1 MRCRRSSPFRLHWGF
16 VPTSETSQLLL
27 APGAA
32 PFERLG
38 SRLLWV
44 LGIGAFGLAWSI
56 TTVAAYLPP
65 LLQEFTS
72 STTLIGLILAAEGL
86 FAILIPLVIG
96 PMSDA
101 TATPLGRRRPFMIL
115 ALGPMAVALALLPFM
130 PSLLAATAVLFAFF
144 FAYYVYEPPY
154 RGLYPDCLPRD
165 VFGRSQG
172 VQHLYRGAALGGAL
186 VGGGLLLQ
194 FWEPFPFVFAAI
206 VTFVACAVVI
216 AFVHEPARPPSRVP
230 PLRTLI
236 ATPLRI
242 ARRDR
247 NVRRFLI
254 ANSAWEATFAGMRT
268 FVVLYVIVGLDQPLY
283 VSSVVLACVAGGYVV
298 AAAVASRFGDMYG
311 LGAVIL
317 GASVVYGLGLLG
329 GGLATEWRWWFCGV
343 IFLVSI
349 AAGTVMTLA
358 WGLLFKVMPRD
369 DLGAVSG
376 LALMTK
382 GVGLLIGPPVVG
394 LSIDLFRPWLE
405 STDGYAAVWPT
416 VAIPILAV
424 IPLVVLLRDEERTRD
439 KATVPAA

>member
-1 MRCRRSSPFRLHWGF
+1 MSA
-16 VPTSETSQLLL
+16 SQPQPLIL
-27 APGAA
+27 APGIA

-65 LLQEFTS
+65 VLQEFTS

-86 FAILIPLVIG
+86 FAIFVPLVIG

-101 TATPLGRRRPFMIL
+101 TATPLGRRRPFMML

-130 PSLLAATAVLFAFF
+130 PSLLAAAAVLFAFF

-186 VGGGLLLQ
+186 VGGGFLLH
-194 FWEPFPFVFAAI
+194 FWEPLPFVFAAF
-206 VTFVACAVVI
+206 VTFAACAAVI
-216 AFVHEPARPPSRVP
+216 AFVHEPARPPSAVP

-242 ARRDR
+242 ARRDK

-298 AAAVASRFGDMYG
+298 AAAVASRFGDMFG

-317 GASVVYGLGLLG
+317 GASVVYGVGLLG
-329 GGLATEWRWWFCGV
+329 GGLATKWYWWFTAV

-349 AAGTVMTLA
+349 AAGTVMTLS
-358 WGLLFKVMPRD
+358 WGLLFKVMPRG

-382 GVGLLIGPPVVG
+382 GVGLLIGPPAVG
-394 LSIDLFRPWLE
+394 LAIDIFRPWLE
-405 STDGYAAVWPT
+405 STEGYAVVWPT
-416 VAIPILAV
+416 VGIPILAV
-424 IPLVVLLRDEERTRD
+424 IPLVALLREEERARD
-439 KATVPAA
+439 KATAAAA

>member
-1 MRCRRSSPFRLHWGF
+1 MAHSEYAA
-16 VPTSETSQLLL
+16 PTPLVE
-27 APGAA
+27 PGAS

-38 SRLLWV
+38 SRLLWL
-44 LGIGAFGLAWSI
+44 LGLGAFGLAWSI

-72 STTLIGLILAAEGL
+72 STALIGAILAAEGA
-86 FAILIPLVIG
+86 FAICVPLLIG

-101 TATPLGRRRPFMIL
+101 TATPLGRRRPFMLL
-115 ALGPMAVALALLPFM
+115 AVGPMAITLAVLPFLNG
-130 PSLLAATAVLFAFF
+130 LLGVAAVLFAFF

-186 VGGGLLLQ
+186 VGGGFLLHV
-194 FWEPFPFVFAAI
+194 WEPFPFVFAAC
-206 VTFVACAVVI
+206 VTAAACGAVILFVE
-216 AFVHEPARPPSRVP
+216 EPPRVPTRVP
-230 PLRTLI
+230 PLRTLV

-242 ARRDR
+242 ARADR

-268 FVVLYVIVGLDQPLY
+268 FVVLYVIVGLGQPLY
-283 VSSVVLACVAGGYVV
+283 VSSVVLACVAGGYLV
-298 AAAVASRFGDMYG
+298 AAAFATRFGDMFG

-317 GASVVYGLGLLG
+317 GASVVYGLGLVG
-329 GGLATEWRWWFCGV
+329 GGFATEWRWWYCGV
-343 IFLVSI
+343 IFLVAI

-358 WGLLFKVMPRD
+358 WGLLFKVMPPRD
-369 DLGAVSG
+369 RGAVSG

-382 GVGLLIGPPVVG
+382 GVGLLIGPPLVG
-394 LSIDLFRPWLE
+394 LAVDLSRPYLE
-405 STDGYAAVWPT
+405 STQGYAIVWPA

-424 IPLVVLLRDEERTRD
+424 LPLVTRLAEEERLKDRER
-439 KATVPAA
+439 ALVS